1 MANAEGSTKMRTRAS
16 IVALTAALMAA
27 LTVLLGVA
35 PAAVSASSA
44 TVTVLVR
51 MESTSDWT
59 EVRFAAASV
68 VGARKVSAERGVIS
82 PSYAAGAIRFT
93 VASADVR
100 AHRFRAVTYSLTLR
114 VKVGTSLRIGIQ
126 RGCNGTT
133 AVALYNAN
141 GRSAVRV
148 GEVEGTGC
156 SGVSWSSLPVARLI
170 TKRPVAVPAPGCAG
184 ATRTDNASTS
194 PAIHPTGDSNPNILI
209 AQDNLWFH
217 GLGPSS
223 AFGGPASAT
232 RTTLLTPALGFY
244 DKNSRSVSEA
254 TIELSSAHGID
265 ALSEEWIAPAGEPGS
280 MEDQLDGAFL
290 AARNLCRTR
299 WAIFYDLNLRV
310 LQRYGISAPID
321 FNDPRVRTTFVSD
334 FVHFAQKYFG
344 GAYYLKLDGR
354 PMVEIWATSGF
365 AGEVDGAVAE
375 ARAAVAAKGY
385 NVYLV
390 ADEQTAESPDPAR
403 IARWDAVTSFIPM
416 LMPGTPYAAIDHG
429 TAGLADIAAWLS
441 ASSDTWNAAVSMVT
455 ARGSGEPVS
464 VQPGFAPQYEDVRYR
479 NLNGIAGPTS
489 LRAASQDDFV
499 ALARVAFAHAVPVG
513 AAQRRIV
520 WVGTWNNYPE
530 HTQVE
535 PTIAGH
541 VYPLGNTGT
550 DIVDALVS
558 VFGAATFG
566 HP

>member
-1 MANAEGSTKMRTRAS
+1 MSG
-16 IVALTAALMAA
+16 
-27 LTVLLGVA
+27 LTVLAGATPGAVA
-35 PAAVSASSA
+35 ASSA
-44 TVTVLVR
+44 TVTTLVR
-51 MESTSDWT
+51 VESSSDWT
-59 EVRFAAASV
+59 EVRFAGASV
-68 VGARKVSAERGVIS
+68 VAARKVSADRWAIS
-82 PSYAAGAIRFT
+82 PSYAAGTIRFT
-93 VASADVR
+93 VSSADVR
-100 AHRFRAVTYSLTLR
+100 AHRFRAATYSLTLR

-133 AVALYNAN
+133 AVALFNAN
-141 GRSAVRV
+141 GRRAVRV

-156 SGVSWSSLPVARLI
+156 SGVSWSSFPVARLI
-170 TKRPVAVPAPGCAG
+170 TKRPVSVPAPGCAG
-184 ATRTDNASTS
+184 ANKTDNASTS
-194 PAIHPTGDSNPNILI
+194 PGLHPTGDPNPNILV

-217 GLGPSS
+217 GLGPNS

-232 RTTLLTPALGFY
+232 RTTLLTPSLGFY

-254 TIELSSAHGID
+254 TIELSSARGID
-265 ALSEEWIAPAGEPGS
+265 ALSQEWIAPAGEPGS

-299 WAIFYDLNLRV
+299 WAIFYDLNLRL
-310 LQRYGISAPID
+310 LQKYAIPGPID
-321 FNDPRVRTTFVSD
+321 FNDPRVRATFVSD

-365 AGEVDGAVAE
+365 SGDVDGAVAE

-385 NVYLV
+385 DVYLV

-403 IARWDAVTSFIPM
+403 IARWDAVTSFVPM
-416 LMPGTPYAAIDHG
+416 LMAGTPYAGTSHG
-429 TAGLADIAAWLS
+429 TAGLTDVAAWVS
-441 ASSDTWNAAVSMVT
+441 ATSDTWNAAVSMVT
-455 ARGSGEPVS
+455 AQGSGEPVS
-464 VQPGFAPQYEDVRYR
+464 VQPGFTPQYDDVRYR

-489 LRAASQDDFV
+489 LRAASNDDFV

-513 AAQRRIV
+513 TSHRRIV

-530 HTQVE
+530 HTQIE

-541 VYPLGNTGT
+541 AYPLGNTGT

-558 VFGAATFG
+558 VFGTATFG